1 MSDPVSVR
9 CSRVTRRFTDGDR
22 SIVALDDFSVELAG
36 GTSVA
41 VTGPS
46 GSGKSTLLGLL
57 AALDYADEGT
67 IHVDAVELGGLSTVE
82 QAEFRARAV
91 SYLYPEYNLLPML
104 TVYENI
110 ALALSL
116 QRLPEPEIDRR
127 IRESLDRVGI
137 AELAY
142 RNPLALS
149 SGQRARAALA
159 RAIAAGSRLLIADEP
174 TAHLDARNASLVAD
188 LLATIG
194 HDPDRLVVFAT
205 HDPDV
210 AAAADTVI
218 ELRAHGA

>member
-1 MSDPVSVR
+1 MSEPVSVR
-9 CSRVTRRFTDGDR
+9 CSRVTRRYTDGER
-22 SIVALDDFSVELAG
+22 NIVALDGFSVELRG

-67 IHVDAVELGGLSTVE
+67 IHVDEVELGSLSTVE

-110 ALALSL
+110 ALSLSL

-127 IRESLDRVGI
+127 IRESLERLDVGG
-137 AELAY
+137 LAH
-142 RNPLALS
+142 RKPSALS

-159 RAIAAGSRLLIADEP
+159 RAVAAGSRLLIADEP
-174 TAHLDARNASLVAD
+174 TAHLDAENAALVAD
-188 LLATIG
+188 LLATVG
-194 HDPDRLVVFAT
+194 RDPERLVVFAT

-210 AAAADTVI
+210 AAVADSVI
-218 ELRAHGA
+218 ELRGHEA